1 MSELNYLQK
10 TLKDKDI
17 LIEHLEKKNA
27 ISDKYIDYL
36 QDVVDNQKIKTE
48 EYIVY
53 LEKELKNNKE
63 LSMNYIN
70 SLRDKMSILGSK
82 IDKIEEQ
89 LEIYKNKHLQLI
101 IDHDLLMLKNK

>member
-17 LIEHLEKKNA
+17 HIEHLEKKNA
-27 ISDKYIDYL
+27 ASVKYIDYL
-36 QDVVDNQKIKTE
+36 EGVVNNQKIKIY

-53 LEKELKNNKE
+53 LEKELKNDKE
-63 LSMNYIN
+63 LSINYIN
-70 SLRDKMSILGSK
+70 ALRSKVSILGSK
-82 IDKIEEQ
+82 IDKIQEQ

-101 IDHDLLMLKNK
+101 IDHDLLILKNK